1 MKAMSEEEKQPERI
15 EFEAELR
22 RYGRADP
29 FVPFDIF
36 LTNGDSVLVTNS
48 DHLAF
53 TSNSIL
59 LAEPRLGGIRM
70 YRKNQIVGFHVH
82 ESSM

>member
-1 MKAMSEEEKQPERI
+1 MSEDEKPPERI
-15 EFEAELR
+15 EFEEELR

-29 FVPFDIF
+29 FVPFEILF
-36 LTNGDSVLVTNS
+36 TSGDRVLVTNS

-59 LAEPRLGGIRM
+59 LAEPKVGVRLF
-70 YRKNQIVGFHVH
+70 RKNQIVGFHVH
-82 ESSM
+82 EPAV